1 MTWEEFVNA
10 CNKAV
15 ERKIG
20 MHRDDLPDTIDL
32 ADYWDES
39 MSREDCERAAKEFAD
54 DLVSEQLEEMGF

>member
-1 MTWEEFVNA
+1 MTWEEFVKA

-20 MHRDDLPDTIDL
+20 MHRDGLPDTIDL

-39 MSREDCERAAKEFAD
+39 MSREDCERAADA
-54 DLVSEQLEEMGF
+54 